1 MFEGWGAAIAAGTAV
16 AGVAGSAIS
25 ASAAGNAA
33 SAQTAAA
40 NQADQTQLSMFNT
53 TNSQQAPYR
62 QAGGQALNALSGF
75 YGLGG
80 VDTSAVGG
88 GPSASEISGAAGGA
102 GASSTPDYNAI
113 LSNLPGYQFQ
123 LQQGSQA
130 VDQNLAAQG
139 LLQSGAAGKELAQY
153 GQGLAS
159 NYAQQYVGGLQSLAG
174 LGQSSTQ
181 ASGVLGANAANQI
194 GSNQIYAGNA
204 QASSYANQANAING
218 GLQNVVGGLGYM
230 NSPYSNGYSPY
241 SAPSSGGGY
250 NYSNISP
257 GASQGYI
264 VPEYNP

>member
-1 MFEGWGAAIAAGTAV
+1 MIGAGALAAGASV
-16 AGVAGSAIS
+16 YSGNKAAGAQE
-25 ASAAGNAA
+25 SAANA
-33 SAQTAAA
+33 
-40 NQADQTQLSMFNT
+40 ADQTQLQMFNT
-53 TNSQQAPYR
+53 TNSEQAPYR

-88 GPSASEISGAAGGA
+88 GPSASQVG

-123 LQQGSQA
+123 MQQGTQA
-130 VDQNLAAQG
+130 INQNLAAQG

-159 NYAQQYVGGLQSLAG
+159 NYAGQYVNGLQSLAG

-181 ASGVLGANAANQI
+181 ASGQLGQQTANQI

-204 QASSYANQANAING
+204 QASSYATTANAIGG
-218 GLQNVVGGLGYM
+218 GLQSVAGGLGYM
-230 NSPYSNGYSPY
+230 NSPYSSSYGGYSPY
-241 SAPSSGGGY
+241 AGSAGQS
-250 NYSNISP
+250 YSNISP
-257 GASQGYI
+257 GADQGYI
-264 VPEYNP
+264 VPDYMP